1 MPPHGGF
8 FDVPLLQN
16 YGIFISTTEGKMKK
30 PLILIT
36 ALITA
41 SAAFAQNAK
50 SAGVTK
56 EDVQSWIKNQKQIE
70 QSLNEAGISRD
81 NIADAGKQEKAK
93 AESILQKYG
102 ITAPNSIEKYAMINQ
117 CATLVLAENGAGSGI
132 DPNTMA
138 MLKKMNVDPFAE
150 LRANTNQKDCK
161 VVKTNEKAIVN
172 LMKEMD
178 QTNAG
183 RASNA
188 SASAP
193 QTANT
198 EAPSTSNATKSGGA
212 KNRDAAYAQAE
223 QMRIANPEMT
233 EEMVEQMAQKIR
245 NQPGYAMQQA
255 AWAMQQQGLASETQ
269 ESAQNAEAQFKELNE
284 KATKVKNAIN
294 EFTNSKGDCGFIYK
308 NADKTAKA
316 YTKKEPANW
325 ESLMI
330 HVQDNVALL
339 LPVTTKGKVEFKFT
353 WDEPKMKKI
362 AVGNTGYATS
372 DVETTEMSKTVPV
385 TITNIEMYESSDKN
399 STAIEYV
406 ISTKEGK
413 VIHLWQKWSGDNW
426 TTKVNFNGL
435 KDASTWKWGGTGG
448 N

>member
-1 MPPHGGF
+1 
-8 FDVPLLQN
+8 
-16 YGIFISTTEGKMKK
+16 MKK
-30 PLILIT
+30 SLILIT
-36 ALITA
+36 AFITV

-117 CATLVLAENGAGSGI
+117 CAALVLAENGAGSGI

-161 VVKTNEKAIVN
+161 VVKANEKAIVN
-172 LMKEMD
+172 LMNEMD

-183 RASNA
+183 RASA
-188 SASAP
+188 SAH

-198 EAPSTSNATKSGGA
+198 VTPSASSAIKSGGA
-212 KNRDAAYAQAE
+212 KSKDAAYAQAE

-245 NQPGYAMQQA
+245 HQPGYAMQQA
-255 AWAMQQQGLASETQ
+255 VWAKQQQGLANETQ
-269 ESAQNAEAQFKELNE
+269 ESAQDDVAQFKELNE
-284 KATKVKNAIN
+284 KAIKVKNAID
-294 EFTNSKGDCGFIYK
+294 EFSKSKGDCGFIYK

-316 YTKKEPANW
+316 YTKKEPASW

-330 HVQDNVALL
+330 HVQDNVVLF

-353 WDEPKMKKI
+353 WEEPELKKV
-362 AVGNTGYATS
+362 AVDIPDYAAS
-372 DVETTEMSKTVPV
+372 DVETTEMSKTVPATIIYLNRKRRKFISETVPV
-385 TITNIEMYESSDKN
+385 TITNIEMYEASDKN
-399 STAIEYV
+399 STAREYV

-435 KDASTWKWGGTGG
+435 KDASTWKWGETGG

>member
-1 MPPHGGF
+1 
-8 FDVPLLQN
+8 
-16 YGIFISTTEGKMKK
+16 MKK
-30 PLILIT
+30 SLILIT
-36 ALITA
+36 AFITA
-41 SAAFAQNAK
+41 SAAFGQNAK
-50 SAGVTK
+50 STGITK

-132 DPNTMA
+132 DPKTMA

-161 VVKTNEKAIVN
+161 VVKANEKAIVN
-172 LMKEMD
+172 LMNEMD

-183 RASNA
+183 LA
-188 SASAP
+188 SASAKP
-193 QTANT
+193 ASKAMTPPT
-198 EAPSTSNATKSGGA
+198 PSTAKSGGA

-233 EEMVEQMAQKIR
+233 EEMAQKIR
-245 NQPGYAMQQA
+245 NQPRYAMQQA
-255 AWAMQQQGLASETQ
+255 VWVKQQQGLASETQ
-269 ESAQNAEAQFKELNE
+269 ESAQDDVAQFKELNE
-284 KATKVKNAIN
+284 KATKVKNAID
-294 EFTNSKGDCGFIYK
+294 EFSKSKGDCGFIYK
-308 NADKTAKA
+308 NADKTTKA
-316 YTKKEPANW
+316 YTKKEPASW

-330 HVQDNVALL
+330 HVQDNVVLF

-353 WDEPKMKKI
+353 WEEPELKKVSVDI
-362 AVGNTGYATS
+362 PVDIPDYAAS
-372 DVETTEMSKTVPV
+372 DVETTEMSKTVPATLIYLNRKRRKFISETVPV
-385 TITNIEMYESSDKN
+385 TITNIEMYEASDKN
-399 STAIEYV
+399 STAREYV

-413 VIHLWQKWSGDNW
+413 VIHLWQKWSGNNW

-435 KDASTWKWGGTGG
+435 KDASTWKWGETGG

>member
-1 MPPHGGF
+1 
-8 FDVPLLQN
+8 
-16 YGIFISTTEGKMKK
+16 MKK
-30 PLILIT
+30 SLILIT
-36 ALITA
+36 ALMTA

-56 EDVQSWIKNQKQIE
+56 EDVQSWIKNQKQIQ

-102 ITAPNSIEKYAMINQ
+102 IAAPKRIEKYAMINQ
-117 CATLVLAENGAGSGI
+117 CAALVLAEHGAGSGI
-132 DPNTMA
+132 DPNTIA

-161 VVKTNEKAIVN
+161 VVKANEKAIVN
-172 LMKEMD
+172 LMKEMN
-178 QTNAG
+178 QTNA
-183 RASNA
+183 
-188 SASAP
+188 
-193 QTANT
+193 
-198 EAPSTSNATKSGGA
+198 
-212 KNRDAAYAQAE
+212 
-223 QMRIANPEMT
+223 
-233 EEMVEQMAQKIR
+233 
-245 NQPGYAMQQA
+245 
-255 AWAMQQQGLASETQ
+255 GLASETQ
-269 ESAQNAEAQFKELNE
+269 ESAQDDVAQFKELNE
-284 KATKVKNAIN
+284 KATKVKNAID
-294 EFTNSKGDCGFIYK
+294 EFSKSKGDCGFIYK

-316 YTKKEPANW
+316 YTKKEPASW

-330 HVQDNVALL
+330 HVQDNVVLF

-353 WDEPKMKKI
+353 WEEPELKKV
-362 AVGNTGYATS
+362 AVDIPVDIPDYAAS

-385 TITNIEMYESSDKN
+385 TITNIEMYEASDKN
-399 STAIEYV
+399 STAREYV

-435 KDASTWKWGGTGG
+435 KDASTWKWGETGG

>member
-1 MPPHGGF
+1 
-8 FDVPLLQN
+8 
-16 YGIFISTTEGKMKK
+16 MKK

-36 ALITA
+36 ALFTV

-50 SAGVTK
+50 STNVTDA
-56 EDVQSWIKNQKQIE
+56 DVKSWIKNQKQIE
-70 QSLNEAGISRD
+70 SDLNEAGLSRD
-81 NIADAGKQEKAK
+81 GITAASAQEKAK
-93 AESILQKYG
+93 AETILQKHG
-102 ITAPNSIEKYAMINQ
+102 ISAPNSINKYAMINQ

-132 DPNTMA
+132 DPKTMA

-161 VVKTNEKAIVN
+161 VVKGNEKAIVN
-172 LMKEMD
+172 LMKGMD
-178 QTNAG
+178 
-183 RASNA
+183 ASSTQA
-188 SASAP
+188 SASPSAKP
-193 QTANT
+193 ASKAMTPPT
-198 EAPSTSNATKSGGA
+198 PSTAKSGGV
-212 KNRDAAYAQAE
+212 KSKDAAYAQAE
-223 QMRIANPEMT
+223 QMRITNPEMT
-233 EEMVEQMAQKIR
+233 DAMVEQMAQKIR
-245 NQPGYAMQQA
+245 SQPGYAMQQA

-284 KATKVKNAIN
+284 KATKIKNAIN

-308 NADKTAKA
+308 NADKPAKA
-316 YTKKEPANW
+316 YTKKEPASW

-330 HVQDNVALL
+330 HVQDNVVLF

-353 WDEPKMKKI
+353 WEEPELKKV

-372 DVETTEMSKTVPV
+372 NVETTEMSKTVPV
-385 TITNIEMYESSDKN
+385 TITNIEMYEASDKN

-413 VIHLWQKWSGDNW
+413 VIHLWQKWNGDNW

>member
-1 MPPHGGF
+1 
-8 FDVPLLQN
+8 
-16 YGIFISTTEGKMKK
+16 MKK

-161 VVKTNEKAIVN
+161 VVKANEKAIVN
-172 LMKEMD
+172 LMNEMD

-183 RASNA
+183 RASA
-188 SASAP
+188 SAKPASKAMTP
-193 QTANT
+193 PT
-198 EAPSTSNATKSGGA
+198 PSTAKSGGA

-245 NQPGYAMQQA
+245 H
-255 AWAMQQQGLASETQ
+255 Q
-269 ESAQNAEAQFKELNE
+269 ERTGQLGKLDDPCSRQRC
-284 KATKVKNAIN
+284 AIPPRN
-294 EFTNSKGDCGFIYK
+294 NKRQSR
-308 NADKTAKA
+308 
-316 YTKKEPANW
+316 
-325 ESLMI
+325 
-330 HVQDNVALL
+330 VQV
-339 LPVTTKGKVEFKFT
+339 
-353 WDEPKMKKI
+353 
-362 AVGNTGYATS
+362 
-372 DVETTEMSKTVPV
+372 
-385 TITNIEMYESSDKN
+385 
-399 STAIEYV
+399 
-406 ISTKEGK
+406 
-413 VIHLWQKWSGDNW
+413 HLGR
-426 TTKVNFNGL
+426 T
-435 KDASTWKWGGTGG
+435 
-448 N
+448 

>member
-1 MPPHGGF
+1 
-8 FDVPLLQN
+8 
-16 YGIFISTTEGKMKK
+16 MKK

-36 ALITA
+36 ALFTV

-50 SAGVTK
+50 STNVTDA
-56 EDVQSWIKNQKQIE
+56 DVKSWIKNQKQIE
-70 QSLNEAGISRD
+70 SDLSEAGLSRD
-81 NIADAGKQEKAK
+81 GITAASAQEKAK
-93 AESILQKYG
+93 AESILQKHG
-102 ITAPNSIEKYAMINQ
+102 ISAPNSINKYAMINQ

-132 DPNTMA
+132 DPKTMA

-161 VVKTNEKAIVN
+161 VVKGNEKAIVN
-172 LMKEMD
+172 LMNEMD

-183 RASNA
+183 RA

-198 EAPSTSNATKSGGA
+198 EASSTSNATKSGGV
-212 KNRDAAYAQAE
+212 KSKDAAYAQAE

-233 EEMVEQMAQKIR
+233 EEMVELMAQKIR
-245 NQPGYAMQQA
+245 SQPGYAMQQA

-284 KATKVKNAIN
+284 KATKVKNAID
-294 EFTNSKGDCGFIYK
+294 EFSKSKGDCGFIYK

-316 YTKKEPANW
+316 YTKKESANW

-330 HVQDNVALL
+330 HVQDNVVLF
-339 LPVTTKGKVEFKFT
+339 LPVTTKGKVEFKFS
-353 WDEPKMKKI
+353 WDEPKIKKV

-372 DVETTEMSKTVPV
+372 NVETTEMSKTVPV
-385 TITNIEMYESSDKN
+385 TITNIEMYEASDKN

-435 KDASTWKWGGTGG
+435 KDASTWKWRATGG

>member
-1 MPPHGGF
+1 
-8 FDVPLLQN
+8 
-16 YGIFISTTEGKMKK
+16 MKK

-117 CATLVLAENGAGSGI
+117 CASLVLAENGFGSGI

-150 LRANTNQKDCK
+150 LKANTNQKDCK
-161 VVKTNEKAIVN
+161 VVKGNEKAIVS
-172 LMKEMD
+172 LMKGMD
-178 QTNAG
+178 ATDTQ
-183 RASNA
+183 A
-188 SASAP
+188 SAKPAANAMTPPAP
-193 QTANT
+193 NTA
-198 EAPSTSNATKSGGA
+198 KSGGA
-212 KNRDAAYAQAE
+212 NKIAKDAAYAQAE
-223 QMRIANPEMT
+223 QMRAMNPEMT
-233 EEMVEQMAQKIR
+233 DEMVEQMAKKIR
-245 NQPGYAMQQA
+245 NQPGYAMQQT

-284 KATKVKNAIN
+284 KATKVKNAID
-294 EFTNSKGDCGFIYK
+294 EFTKSKGDCGLIYK
-308 NADKTAKA
+308 NADKAAKA
-316 YTKKEPANW
+316 YAKKAPTKW

-330 HVQDNVALL
+330 NVQDNVALF

-353 WDEPKMKKI
+353 WEEPKIKKI
-362 AVGNTGYATS
+362 AVGNTGYAAS
-372 DVETTEMSKTVPV
+372 DIETTEMSKTVPV
-385 TITNIEMYESSDKN
+385 TITNIEMYEASDKN
-399 STAIEYV
+399 STAREYV
-406 ISTKEGK
+406 ISTAEGK
-413 VIHLWQKWSGDNW
+413 VIHLWQKWSEDNR
-426 TTKVNFNGL
+426 TVKVNFNGL
-435 KDASTWKWGGTGG
+435 KNASTWSWGETGG

>member
-1 MPPHGGF
+1 
-8 FDVPLLQN
+8 
-16 YGIFISTTEGKMKK
+16 MKK

-36 ALITA
+36 AFITA
-41 SAAFAQNAK
+41 SAAFGQNAK
-50 SAGVTK
+50 STGITK
-56 EDVQSWIKNQKQIE
+56 TDVQSWIKNQKQI
-70 QSLNEAGISRD
+70 QQDFNEEGISCD
-81 NIADAGKQEKAK
+81 DIANASAQEKAK
-93 AESILQKYG
+93 AESILKPTG
-102 ITAPNSIEKYAMINQ
+102 IAAPKRIEKYAMINQ

-161 VVKTNEKAIVN
+161 VVKANEKAIVN
-172 LMKEMD
+172 LMNEMD

-183 RASNA
+183 LA
-188 SASAP
+188 SASAH

-198 EAPSTSNATKSGGA
+198 VTPSASSATKSGGA
-212 KNRDAAYAQAE
+212 KSKDAAYAQAE

-233 EEMVEQMAQKIR
+233 EEMAQKIR
-245 NQPGYAMQQA
+245 HQPGYAMQQA
-255 AWAMQQQGLASETQ
+255 VWAKQQQGLASETQ

-284 KATKVKNAIN
+284 KATKVKNAID
-294 EFTNSKGDCGFIYK
+294 EFSKSKGDCGFIYK
-308 NADKTAKA
+308 NADKTTKA
-316 YTKKEPANW
+316 YTKKEPASW

-330 HVQDNVALL
+330 HVQDNVVLF

-353 WDEPKMKKI
+353 WEEPELKKV
-362 AVGNTGYATS
+362 AVDIPVDIPDYAAS
-372 DVETTEMSKTVPV
+372 DVETTEMSKTVPATLIYLNRKRRKFISETVPV
-385 TITNIEMYESSDKN
+385 TITNIEMYEASDKN
-399 STAIEYV
+399 STAREYV

-435 KDASTWKWGGTGG
+435 KDASTWKWGETGG

>member
-1 MPPHGGF
+1 
-8 FDVPLLQN
+8 
-16 YGIFISTTEGKMKK
+16 MKK

-50 SAGVTK
+50 FTNVTDA
-56 EDVQSWIKNQKQIE
+56 DVKSWIKNQKQIE
-70 QSLNEAGISRD
+70 SDLNEAGLSRD
-81 NIADAGKQEKAK
+81 GITAANAQEKAK
-93 AESILQKYG
+93 AETILQKHG
-102 ITAPNSIEKYAMINQ
+102 ISAPNSINKYAMINQ
-117 CATLVLAENGAGSGI
+117 CAALVLAENGVGSGI
-132 DPNTMA
+132 DPKTMA

-150 LRANTNQKDCK
+150 LRANTNQNDCK
-161 VVKTNEKAIVN
+161 VVKGNEKAIVN
-172 LMKEMD
+172 LMKGMD
-178 QTNAG
+178 
-183 RASNA
+183 ASSTQA
-188 SASAP
+188 SASPSAKP
-193 QTANT
+193 ASKAMTPPT
-198 EAPSTSNATKSGGA
+198 PSTAKSGGV
-212 KNRDAAYAQAE
+212 KSKDAAYAQAE
-223 QMRIANPEMT
+223 QMRITNPEMT
-233 EEMVEQMAQKIR
+233 DAMVEQMAQKIR
-245 NQPGYAMQQA
+245 SQPGYAMQQA

-308 NADKTAKA
+308 NADKPAKA
-316 YTKKEPANW
+316 YTKKEPASW

-330 HVQDNVALL
+330 HVQDNVVLF
-339 LPVTTKGKVEFKFT
+339 LPVTTKGKVEFKFS
-353 WDEPKMKKI
+353 WDEPKIKKV

-372 DVETTEMSKTVPV
+372 NVETTEMSKTVPV
-385 TITNIEMYESSDKN
+385 TITNIEMYEASDKN
-399 STAIEYV
+399 STAREYV

-435 KDASTWKWGGTGG
+435 KDASTWKWGETGG

>member
-1 MPPHGGF
+1 
-8 FDVPLLQN
+8 
-16 YGIFISTTEGKMKK
+16 MKK

-36 ALITA
+36 ALFTV

-50 SAGVTK
+50 STNVTDA
-56 EDVQSWIKNQKQIE
+56 DVKSWIKNQKQIE
-70 QSLNEAGISRD
+70 SDLNEAGLSRD
-81 NIADAGKQEKAK
+81 GITAASAQEKAK
-93 AESILQKYG
+93 AETILQKHG
-102 ITAPNSIEKYAMINQ
+102 ISAPNSINKYAMINQ
-117 CATLVLAENGAGSGI
+117 CATLILAENGAGSGI

-161 VVKTNEKAIVN
+161 VVKANEKAIVN

-178 QTNAG
+178 
-183 RASNA
+183 ASSTQA
-188 SASAP
+188 SASPSAKP
-193 QTANT
+193 ASKAMTPPT
-198 EAPSTSNATKSGGA
+198 PSTTKSGGV
-212 KNRDAAYAQAE
+212 KSKDAAYAQAE

-245 NQPGYAMQQA
+245 HQPGYAMQQA
-255 AWAMQQQGLASETQ
+255 VWAKQQQGLANETQ
-269 ESAQNAEAQFKELNE
+269 ESAQDDVAQFKELNE

-330 HVQDNVALL
+330 HVQDNIVLL
-339 LPVTTKGKVEFKFT
+339 LPVTTKGKVEFKFS
-353 WDEPKMKKI
+353 WDEPKIKKV

-372 DVETTEMSKTVPV
+372 NVETTEMSKTVPV
-385 TITNIEMYESSDKN
+385 SITNIEMYEASDKN

-435 KDASTWKWGGTGG
+435 KDASTWKWGATGG

>member
-1 MPPHGGF
+1 
-8 FDVPLLQN
+8 
-16 YGIFISTTEGKMKK
+16 MKK

-36 ALITA
+36 ALFTV

-50 SAGVTK
+50 STNVTDA
-56 EDVQSWIKNQKQIE
+56 DVKSWIKNQKQIE
-70 QSLNEAGISRD
+70 SDLNEAGLSRD
-81 NIADAGKQEKAK
+81 GITAASAQEKAK
-93 AESILQKYG
+93 AETILQKHG
-102 ITAPNSIEKYAMINQ
+102 ISAPNSINKYAMINQ
-117 CATLVLAENGAGSGI
+117 CATLVLAENGVGSSI
-132 DPNTMA
+132 DPKTMA

-161 VVKTNEKAIVN
+161 VVKGNEKAIVN
-172 LMKEMD
+172 LMKGMD

-193 QTANT
+193 QAANT
-198 EAPSTSNATKSGGA
+198 VTPSASNALQSGGA

-223 QMRIANPEMT
+223 QMRITNPEMT
-233 EEMVEQMAQKIR
+233 DAMVEQMAQKIR
-245 NQPGYAMQQA
+245 SQPGYAMQQA

-269 ESAQNAEAQFKELNE
+269 KSAQNAEAQFKELNE
-284 KATKVKNAIN
+284 KATKVKNAID

-308 NADKTAKA
+308 NADKPAKA
-316 YTKKEPANW
+316 YTKKEPASW

-330 HVQDNVALL
+330 HVQDNVVLF

-353 WDEPKMKKI
+353 WEEPELKKV

-372 DVETTEMSKTVPV
+372 NVETTEMSKTVPV
-385 TITNIEMYESSDKN
+385 SITNIEMYEVSDKN

>member
-1 MPPHGGF
+1 
-8 FDVPLLQN
+8 
-16 YGIFISTTEGKMKK
+16 MKK

-36 ALITA
+36 ALFTV

-50 SAGVTK
+50 STNVTDA
-56 EDVQSWIKNQKQIE
+56 DVKSWIKNQKQIE
-70 QSLNEAGISRD
+70 SDLNEAGLSRD
-81 NIADAGKQEKAK
+81 GITAASAQEKAK
-93 AESILQKYG
+93 AETILQKHG
-102 ITAPNSIEKYAMINQ
+102 ISAPNSINKYAMINQ

-161 VVKTNEKAIVN
+161 VVKANEKAIVN

-178 QTNAG
+178 
-183 RASNA
+183 ASSTQA
-188 SASAP
+188 SASPSAKP
-193 QTANT
+193 ASKAMTPPT
-198 EAPSTSNATKSGGA
+198 PSTTKSGGV
-212 KNRDAAYAQAE
+212 KSKDAAYAQAE

-245 NQPGYAMQQA
+245 HQPGYAMQQA
-255 AWAMQQQGLASETQ
+255 VWAKQQQGLANETQ
-269 ESAQNAEAQFKELNE
+269 ESAQDDVAQFKELNE

-330 HVQDNVALL
+330 HVQDNIVLL
-339 LPVTTKGKVEFKFT
+339 LPVTTKGKVEFKF
-353 WDEPKMKKI
+353 
-362 AVGNTGYATS
+362 S
-372 DVETTEMSKTVPV
+372 
-385 TITNIEMYESSDKN
+385 
-399 STAIEYV
+399 
-406 ISTKEGK
+406 
-413 VIHLWQKWSGDNW
+413 
-426 TTKVNFNGL
+426 
-435 KDASTWKWGGTGG
+435 
-448 N
+448 